1 MDRQSD
7 IKNDKKTDGRTRERE
22 MDYLDKQKTDKYINR
37 MKRVG
42 GQCGLKYG
50 QTDVSRTCWR

>member
-1 MDRQSD
+1 MDERID
-7 IKNDKKTDGRTRERE
+7 KTDGWIDNQTYRMIKRWPDRQERE

-42 GQCGLKYG
+42 GQ
-50 QTDVSRTCWR
+50 